1 MFKNEN
7 LANIRVNEAIQT
19 GVQSQNTHRSI
30 GRRKRMV
37 SGATLLF
44 ISLAILM
51 VIFLAA

>member
-1 MFKNEN
+1 MFEN
-7 LANIRVNEAIQT
+7 QDIANIRVNEAIQT
-19 GVQSQNTHRSI
+19 GVQSQNTHRSL
-30 GRRKRMV
+30 GRRKRLV